1 MSRWPWQRTPWP
13 ADPGLKGH
21 VADVAVVAG
30 TDPDRHLQ
38 SSAGSQD
45 LQAHRPRGQQN
56 TGPAPD
62 PRGRRRC
69 GQENTVTAPGPP
81 GCHRRGQQNTV
92 PAPDPRG
99 RHRRGQYTLPEPDP
113 ASLRA
118 KGVVRPGRWLS
129 SLLRRLAT
137 THQSLLHRSSP
148 RPAEVVASSR
158 TRASARRARRATL
171 AAAVGIAA
179 TEHLPALNIAQ
190 LPPGVL
196 VSPIPPDLCPAA
208 IASLQACFVTASP
221 TIASLPSQVHSFRL
235 PEQQSV
241 FLFHPDF
248 GNLATCR
255 AVSMELGETMCTPI
269 GRLHIR
275 THLPHSAP
283 AALDDLPGS
292 PHGRVFVS
300 TGLEGS
306 AVCSVCQEEAYQQG
320 DILIR
325 THCLHVFH
333 HRCLDAWA
341 AEEEDGPTRCPQCNV
356 RIEEMRF
363 DPWSLEPVSLKICSS
378 LLYFF
383 SKCLQCVQ
391 WIT

>member
-1 MSRWPWQRTPWP
+1 MNNFESRALNVALTLAENAVASGSRTQRSRSRRSSRSRHRSRSPP
-13 ADPGLKGH
+13 AIQRRLPR
-21 VADVAVVAG
+21 
-30 TDPDRHLQ
+30 PP
-38 SSAGSQD
+38 SSPPPRTAEHRAST
-45 LQAHRPRGQQN
+45 RPRSPRLPPPRPAEHRAN
-56 TGPAPD
+56 TRPTRSPPPRTAHPARTRPSQPKGKGRGKTRPLTVFSAAPARHHPPAP
-62 PRGRRRC
+62 
-69 GQENTVTAPGPP
+69 TPP
-81 GCHRRGQQNTV
+81 
-92 PAPDPRG
+92 
-99 RHRRGQYTLPEPDP
+99 
-113 ASLRA
+113 
-118 KGVVRPGRWLS
+118 
-129 SLLRRLAT
+129 
-137 THQSLLHRSSP
+137 RSSP

-190 LPPGVL
+190 LPPGIL

-221 TIASLPSQVHSFRL
+221 TIASLPSQVHSFRM

-248 GNLATCR
+248 ANLATCR

-363 DPWSLEPVSLKICSS
+363 DP
-378 LLYFF
+378 
-383 SKCLQCVQ
+383 
-391 WIT
+391 